1 MDSKD
6 SSERLV
12 PESLAADT
20 SSPKVIVCQNKTC
33 KQQGSPKILSTFQ
46 RCVPAN
52 VSVEAS
58 GCLGQCGNG
67 PMIIIVQP
75 NETKDG
81 IEESWHSGVN
91 PTDVYA
97 IAAQHF
103 NHESPHS
110 QQSPQ
115 QSNKPNFLW
124 FWAVGLLI
132 FFCACITLAI
142 VFGGPSHYG

>member
-1 MDSKD
+1 MESKD
-6 SSERLV
+6 FSERLGTK
-12 PESLAADT
+12 SLATDT
-20 SSPKVIVCQNKTC
+20 SPPKVIVCQNKTC

-46 RCVPAN
+46 RCVPAD

-67 PMIIIVQP
+67 PMVVV
-75 NETKDG
+75 
-81 IEESWHSGVN
+81 IELDKEECWHAGVN

-103 NHESPHS
+103 NPSTQS

-115 QSNKPNFLW
+115 QSNKNSFLW
-124 FWAVGLLI
+124 LWVVGLLI
-132 FFCACITLAI
+132 FFSACIALAI
-142 VFGGPSHYG
+142 SLGGPSHYG